1 MSNLNYDEILKT
13 YNNDPTLVLK
23 QYKYEN
29 GDFIYAR
36 LDSLKNANVSEL
48 NDILNT
54 IILWKINRTV
64 HVSDDTLTEL
74 YQVRTIDTPTDILNG
89 QHKESVKTLL
99 IKLLKSKGVRLA
111 MASTFLHFFNP
122 AVFPIFDQR
131 AYRVIYLQD
140 YQASTNQVDNADL
153 YLDYIEKCVN
163 YYRTNL
169 SGSGI
174 SFSDIDKYLYQL
186 DIEAG
191 NKVKN
196 YGNTH

>member
-74 YQVRTIDTPTDILNG
+74 YQVRTIDTPTDILANG
-89 QHKESVKTLL
+89 
-99 IKLLKSKGVRLA
+99 
-111 MASTFLHFFNP
+111 P
-122 AVFPIFDQR
+122 P
-131 AYRVIYLQD
+131 
-140 YQASTNQVDNADL
+140 
-153 YLDYIEKCVN
+153 
-163 YYRTNL
+163 
-169 SGSGI
+169 
-174 SFSDIDKYLYQL
+174 
-186 DIEAG
+186 
-191 NKVKN
+191 
-196 YGNTH
+196 